1 MTISER
7 VQKSASAIGDDLV
20 AVSHRV
26 HGFAELAFEEFE
38 SSKFLA
44 SKSEKD
50 FDKVD
55 FGVAGL
61 ETAFVAKRGSGPLH
75 LAICAEYDALPGVG
89 HACGHTIIAA
99 SALGASLLLAPF
111 VDELGITLSLMGT
124 PAEEAGGGKIIM
136 MDAGLFEDED
146 LAMMIHPAPLEGDR
160 MPCAA
165 ASHIEVNYQ
174 GKEAHAAA
182 FPQFGINAMDA
193 MTIAQVA
200 IGLLR
205 QSFVPG
211 EMVHGFVTDGG
222 KAPNII
228 PAHTSANYIVRSNS
242 LKELESLI
250 PRVKSCFEGGAI
262 ATGAKFTFDE
272 RFPAYSEFITDEDL
286 ASVYREMSRVAG
298 RDMPESLPQAMK
310 ASTDMANVSLS
321 IPSIHPI
328 IGINSLPAVNHQPEF
343 TAAAI
348 SADADRAVIEG
359 ALSMALTCI
368 KVATDPALRATY
380 EGGKRRRE
388 LRTSVAKI
396 YG

>member
-7 VQKSASAIGDDLV
+7 VQKSVSSLSDDLV
-20 AVSHRV
+20 KVSHQV
-26 HGFAELAFEEFE
+26 HRLSELAFEEFE
-38 SSKFLA
+38 SSKLLA
-44 SKSEKD
+44 AKSEKA
-50 FDKVD
+50 FDTVD
-55 FGVAGL
+55 LGVAGL
-61 ETAFVAKRGSGPLH
+61 ETAFVAKRGNGPLH
-75 LAICAEYDALPGVG
+75 ISICAEYDALPGVG
-89 HACGHTIIAA
+89 HACGHNIIAA
-99 SALGASLLLAPF
+99 SALGASLLLSPF

-124 PAEEAGGGKIIM
+124 PAEEGGGGKIIM
-136 MDAGLFEDED
+136 MDKGLFEEED
-146 LAMMIHPAPLEGDR
+146 LAMMIHPAPVEGDR

-182 FPQFGINAMDA
+182 FPQVGINAMDA

-205 QSFVPG
+205 QSFYPG
-211 EMVHGFVTDGG
+211 EMVHGFVTNGG

-228 PAHTSANYIVRSNS
+228 PAHTSADYVIRANS
-242 LKELESLI
+242 LKEMESLT
-250 PRVKSCFEGGAI
+250 PRVRACFEGGAV
-262 ATGAKFTFDE
+262 ATGAKLTFEE
-272 RFPAYSEFITDEDL
+272 RFPPYSEFVVDEDL
-286 ASVYREMSRVAG
+286 ASVYREMARVAG
-298 RDMPESLPQAMK
+298 RDIPDSVPSSMR
-310 ASTDMANVSLS
+310 ASTDMGNVSLR

-348 SADADRAVIEG
+348 SADADRAVVEG

-368 KVATDPALRATY
+368 KVATDPTLRSAY

-388 LRTSVAKI
+388 LREHLSKI

>member
-1 MTISER
+1 MSISER
-7 VQKSASAIGDDLV
+7 VQKSANTIGDDLV
-20 AVSHRV
+20 ALSHTV
-26 HGFAELAFEEFE
+26 HGFAELAFEEYE
-38 SSKFLA
+38 SSKYLA
-44 SKSEKD
+44 SKCEKD
-50 FDKVD
+50 FDQVD

-61 ETAFVAKRGSGPLH
+61 DTAFVAKRGSGPLH

-89 HACGHTIIAA
+89 HACGHNIIAA
-99 SALGASLLLAPF
+99 SALGASILLAPY

-136 MDAGLFEDED
+136 MDKGLFEDED
-146 LAMMIHPAPLEGDR
+146 LAMMIHPAPVEGDR

-165 ASHIEVNYQ
+165 ASHIEVNYH

-182 FPQFGINAMDA
+182 FPQVGVNAMDA

-205 QSFVPG
+205 QSFYPG
-211 EMVHGFVTDGG
+211 EMVHGFVTNGG

-228 PAHTSANYIVRSNS
+228 PAHTSANYIVRANS
-242 LKELESLI
+242 LKELEALT
-250 PRVKSCFEGGAI
+250 PRVKACFEGGAV
-262 ATGAKFTFDE
+262 ATGAKLSFTE
-272 RFPAYSEFITDEDL
+272 RFPAYSEFIVDEEL
-286 ASVYREMSRVAG
+286 AAVYRDMARVSG
-298 RDMPESLPQAMK
+298 RDMPETVPSSMR
-310 ASTDMANVSLS
+310 ASTDMANVSLR

-368 KVATDPALRATY
+368 KVATDPTLRAKY
-380 EGGKRRRE
+380 EGGKRRSE
-388 LRTSVAKI
+388 LRSSQ
-396 YG
+396 GQ

>member
-1 MTISER
+1 MEKVKIEGRMKKDKPTFLGF
-7 VQKSASAIGDDLV
+7 VDL
-20 AVSHRV
+20 
-26 HGFAELAFEEFE
+26 
-38 SSKFLA
+38 
-44 SKSEKD
+44 EKA

-55 FGVAGL
+55 FGVADL
-61 ETAFVAKRGSGPLH
+61 ETAFVAKRGNGPLH
-75 LAICAEYDALPGVG
+75 IAICAEYDALPGVG
-89 HACGHTIIAA
+89 HACGHNIIAA
-99 SALGASLLLAPF
+99 SALGASLLLAPL

-136 MDAGLFEDED
+136 MDKGLFEEED
-146 LAMMIHPAPLEGDR
+146 LSMMIHPAPIEGDR

-165 ASHIEVNYQ
+165 ASHLEVNFI

-193 MTIAQVA
+193 MTISQVA

-211 EMVHGFVTDGG
+211 EMVHGFVTNGG

-228 PAHTSANYIVRSNS
+228 PAHTSANYIVRANS
-242 LKELESLI
+242 LKELEALT
-250 PRVKSCFEGGAI
+250 PRVRACFEGGAV
-262 ATGAKFTFDE
+262 ATGSKLTFEE
-272 RFPAYSEFITDEDL
+272 RFPPYSEFIVDEDL
-286 ASVYREMSRVAG
+286 ATIYRDMSRIAG
-298 RDMPESLPQAMK
+298 RDMPDSIPQAMR
-310 ASTDMANVSLS
+310 ASTDMANVSLR

-348 SADADRAVIEG
+348 TADADRAVIEG

-368 KVATDPALRATY
+368 KVATDPQLRSTY

-388 LRTSVAKI
+388 LRESVSKI